1 MKSAV
6 YFFLGLV
13 LGAAGGAYVAKSI
26 SDKKAEDRIEKAT
39 IEARDYYK
47 EKYDKKADEISKENI
62 DKVTEEVTRIFGKTY
77 EVRESSI
84 FDEHPNIEDIDEK
97 DFEETDGYFQCFLN
111 YYSDKVLTDE
121 EGNPVDNPEDMVGD
135 YIKELDP
142 VNDKIYVRNDST
154 NTKYEI
160 TYIDT
165 PFDEFAEDE

>member
-26 SDKKAEDRIEKAT
+26 AERKAEDRIEKAT

-47 EKYDKKADEISKENI
+47 EKYDKKADEITKENV
-62 DKVTEEVTRIFGKTY
+62 DKVVKEVTRIYGKAY
-77 EVRESSI
+77 DIHADEPVVYPNVQEV
-84 FDEHPNIEDIDEK
+84 DEDI
-97 DFEETDGYFQCFLN
+97 FEEADGYFQCFLN

-121 EGNPVDNPEDMVGD
+121 EGNPVDNPEDMVGE
-135 YIKELDP
+135 YVKELDP
-142 VNDKIYVRNDST
+142 VNDKIYVRNDAT

-160 TYIDT
+160 TYIDS
-165 PFDEFAEDE
+165 PFDEFSEDE